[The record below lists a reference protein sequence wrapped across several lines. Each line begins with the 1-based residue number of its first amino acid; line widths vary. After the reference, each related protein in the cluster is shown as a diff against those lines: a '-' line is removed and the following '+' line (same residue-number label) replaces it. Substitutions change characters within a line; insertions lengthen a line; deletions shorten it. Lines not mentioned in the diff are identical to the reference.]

1 MAHCNGDRHER
12 GCRLQLGSDGGDGAG
27 EMDWVTR
34 LLVVAASVG
43 CLAGGGCTN
52 SPYPDTDR
60 DQKVLYS
67 SFNEAPKTLDPA
79 VAYTTAEHVITG
91 NVFDTLL
98 EYHYLD
104 RPYRLI
110 PGLAEAVPEPQQLPD
125 GRKVYRFRLRPSVF
139 FHEDPCFALDG
150 AGRKTRQVTA
160 ADLAFALER
169 VADPAV
175 NSPVIS
181 SFAQVAG
188 FAEFGKRLSELRKS
202 EAGFAALPAHEQ
214 YARAGG
220 IPGVA
225 VRGERELEIIL
236 AEPNAQILYWFA
248 MPFTTP
254 IAWEAVAYYDGREG
268 REHFA
273 DHAVGTGP
281 YRLSLYE
288 KQFRFTLERNPGWYG
303 DAEANRDAPGAVFPR
318 NIDKED
324 IAEGRID
331 PSYAGRRLPFV
342 DRVVFYRERENIP
355 RFNKFLQGYYDD
367 GGIIKESFDA
377 VIQGDRLSPQM
388 AARGMRLDRMVE
400 PSIRY
405 IGFNMEDPVV
415 GTPAGDRGRKL
426 RQAMSLA
433 VDTRQF
439 LELFLNGRGV
449 PAQTPLPPGI
459 FGYDAAYKNPFR
471 QFDVARARAVL
482 AEAGYKNGIDPASGR
497 RLKLSFDTSATTAA
511 ASLQFEFLANA
522 WRQIGLDVE
531 INATTY
537 NQFQDKIRRGAYQ
550 IFIWGWVADFP
561 DPENFLFLLEC
572 QSARSKS
579 GGPNTANFCNPEFDK
594 LYREMKDLPSDA
606 RRLGLIRRMLAIL
619 EGERPWIELYHD
631 EDFVLSHVWLVNSKP
646 MGISYPAYKYRDV
659 KPELRARLR
668 AEWNAPVRWPLY
680 LVLIL
685 VIAVTVPAVRTYYK
699 ERL

>member
-1 MAHCNGDRHER
+1 MS
-12 GCRLQLGSDGGDGAG
+12 RLP
-27 EMDWVTR
+27 T
-34 LLVVAASVG
+34 LVALVG
-43 CLAGGGCTN
+43 CLAVAGCTN
-52 SPYPDTDR
+52 DPYPEADR

-98 EYHYLD
+98 EYHYLE

-110 PGLAEAVPEPQQLPD
+110 PGLAEAVPEPQQLAD
-125 GRKVYRFRLRPSVF
+125 GRQVYRFRLRPSVL
-139 FHEDPCFALDG
+139 FHEDPCFALGG
-150 AGRKTRQVTA
+150 AGRTTREVTA

-181 SFAQVAG
+181 SFAQVQG
-188 FAEFGKRLSELRKS
+188 FAEFGKRLVELRKG
-202 EAGFAALPAHEQ
+202 AQFAALPAHEQ
-214 YARAGG
+214 YKRAGG

-225 VRGERELEIIL
+225 VRGERDLEIIL

-281 YRLSLYE
+281 YRLALYE
-288 KQFRFTLERNPGWYG
+288 KQFRFTLERNKAWYG
-303 DAEANRDAPGAVFPR
+303 GAQVNRDAPGAVFPKM
-318 NIDKED
+318 IPPED
-324 IAEGRID
+324 IEEGQID

-342 DRVVFYRERENIP
+342 DRVVFYREREGIP

-377 VIQGDRLSPQM
+377 VIQGDRLSPAM
-388 AARGMRLDRMVE
+388 AARGMRLDKTVE

-415 GTPAGDRGRKL
+415 GAPAGDKGRKL

-433 VDTRQF
+433 VDTKQY

-471 QFDVARARAVL
+471 QFSVARAREVL
-482 AEAGYKNGIDPASGR
+482 AEAGYKNGIDPATGGR
-497 RLKLSFDTSATTAA
+497 LRLSFDTSATTAA

-531 INATTY
+531 VVATTY

-550 IFIWGWVADFP
+550 IFIWGWLADFP
-561 DPENFLFLLEC
+561 DPENFLFLLTC
-572 QSARSKS
+572 DNARSKS
-579 GGPNTANFCNPEFDK
+579 GGPNTAGFCNPEFDK
-594 LYREMKDLPSDA
+594 LYREMKDVPSNAQEIGSHPPHA
-606 RRLGLIRRMLAIL
+606 RDPGAA
-619 EGERPWIELYHD
+619 
-631 EDFVLSHVWLVNSKP
+631 S
-646 MGISYPAYKYRDV
+646 
-659 KPELRARLR
+659 
-668 AEWNAPVRWPLY
+668 APGSSSTTRK
-680 LVLIL
+680 
-685 VIAVTVPAVRTYYK
+685 TSC
-699 ERL
+699 